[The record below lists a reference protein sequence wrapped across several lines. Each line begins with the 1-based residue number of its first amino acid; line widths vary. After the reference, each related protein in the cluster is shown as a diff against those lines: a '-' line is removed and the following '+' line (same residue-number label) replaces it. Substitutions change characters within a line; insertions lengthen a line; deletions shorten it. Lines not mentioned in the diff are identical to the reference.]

1 MMMHCY
7 MKRMTKEAKSML
19 LKRKEVHKGKFSF
32 NLFTYN
38 SHLHLKIHN
47 LQFKIH
53 MKNYSSCY
61 FVCFLYT

>member
-1 MMMHCY
+1 
-7 MKRMTKEAKSML
+7 ML
-19 LKRKEVHKGKFSF
+19 QIGKEVHKGKFRF

-38 SHLHLKIHN
+38 SHVHLKICN
-47 LQFKIH
+47 MQFKIH